1 LATLNSGKILLCNF
15 SEVRTGGE
23 ANRKKIEKNFLQ
35 KETDFFLIEK
45 VFSPNLSLSIG
56 GL

>member
-23 ANRKKIEKNFLQ
+23 ANRKKIEKIFLQ